1 MINVE
6 DYSKDIKAVEEE
18 INLLNMITEAQID
31 RFLKVDYLSEIGKY
45 KVNVPNYRMG
55 LASILVNRNNH
66 KVIGL
71 YGELFISKDKSKI
84 IGIKLNMATECIII
98 ELIDKNGTLLKSI
111 NTNKNINT
119 FCSFDGEYIIIG
131 KDKYMLTS

>member
-6 DYSKDIKAVEEE
+6 DYTGDIKAVEEE
-18 INLLNMITEAQID
+18 INLLNMVTEAKID
-31 RFLKVDYLSEIGKY
+31 RFSKVDYLSEIGKY
-45 KVNVPNYRMG
+45 KVNVPNYKMG

-71 YGELFISKDKSKI
+71 YGEIFISRDKSKI
-84 IGIKLNMATECIII
+84 IGIKLDMATEYIII
-98 ELIDKNGTLLKSI
+98 EVLNKSGTVLKSI

-119 FCSFDGEYIIIG
+119 FCSFDGEYIMIG
-131 KDKYMLTS
+131 KDKYILN

>member
-6 DYSKDIKAVEEE
+6 DYSKDIRAVEEE
-18 INLLNMITEAQID
+18 INLLNMVTEAQIGK
-31 RFLKVDYLSEIGKY
+31 FSKVDYLSEIGKY

-71 YGELFISKDKSKI
+71 YGELFISRDKSKI
-84 IGIKLNMATECIII
+84 IGIKLDMATEYIII
-98 ELIDKNGTLLKSI
+98 EVLNKSGTVLKSI

-119 FCSFDGEYIIIG
+119 FCSLDEEYITVG
-131 KDKYMLTS
+131 KDKYILN

>member
-18 INLLNMITEAQID
+18 INLLNMITEAKID
-31 RFLKVDYLSEIGKY
+31 RFSKVDYLSEIGKY
-45 KVNVPNYRMG
+45 KVNVSNYRMG
-55 LASILVNRNNH
+55 LAEILVNRNNH

-71 YGELFISKDKSKI
+71 YGKTLVSGDKSKI
-84 IGIKLNMATECIII
+84 IGTKLNMATECIII
-98 ELIDKNGTLLKSI
+98 EVLNKSGTVIKSI

-119 FCSFDGEYIIIG
+119 FCMISDDFVTIG
-131 KDKYMLTS
+131 DDKFVLN